1 MPAPRQPTIRPAE
14 DPEREERIDME
25 IVVDCYN
32 ESERA
37 SGWFC
42 YLEDR
47 LDCPFEAECVGRKT
61 GSPLK
66 PGDRVTVVGLID
78 AEDSG
83 SAFAGLIDWK
93 GDELAIPLSQLRAV
107 NAPEK
112 LTEALA
118 DWRYWVARGYEF

>member
-14 DPEREERIDME
+14 DPEREERITME

-47 LDCPFEAECVGRKT
+47 LDCPFESECVEKRT

-66 PGDRVTVVGLID
+66 PGDLVTVIGLLD
-78 AEDSG
+78 AEDSRG
-83 SAFAGLIDWK
+83 PFSALITWK
-93 GDELAIPLSQLRAV
+93 DDELAIPLSQLRAV
-107 NAPEK
+107 NASEE